1 MLWVLCVCY
10 TSALQYLLPS
20 YDTVLHATQLGTLG
34 ITGTQ
39 YSTHPE
45 YSWLVLC
52 VVLCYAVGVLCYAC
66 LLYSM
71 LRYVL
76 HTLYSI
82 TIAMLYV
89 YTEVWRV
96 TTRWTMAKEM

>member
-1 MLWVLCVCY
+1 MGSGYVYLVLLCVVGICACY

-39 YSTHPE
+39 YSTYPE

-76 HTLYSI
+76 QATPSP
-82 TIAMLYV
+82 
-89 YTEVWRV
+89 
-96 TTRWTMAKEM
+96 

>member
-1 MLWVLCVCY
+1 MGDPVHYFTSLYYLALCSAVLLSSVHPML
-10 TSALQYLLPS
+10 
-20 YDTVLHATQLGTLG
+20 TVLHTTQLGTLG

-39 YSTHPE
+39 DSTYPE

-76 HTLYSI
+76 QATPSP
-82 TIAMLYV
+82 
-89 YTEVWRV
+89 
-96 TTRWTMAKEM
+96 

>member
-1 MLWVLCVCY
+1 MLCSTTYYSYLVLRI
-10 TSALQYLLPS
+10 
-20 YDTVLHATQLGTLG
+20 VLHATQLGTLG

-39 YSTHPE
+39 YSTYPE

-71 LRYVL
+71 LLVLIPLHHLAML
-76 HTLYSI
+76 HT
-82 TIAMLYV
+82 
-89 YTEVWRV
+89 YTEV
-96 TTRWTMAKEM
+96 EGYYSLDHG

>member
-1 MLWVLCVCY
+1 MYEEQVHPMP
-10 TSALQYLLPS
+10 TG
-20 YDTVLHATQLGTLG
+20 LHATQLGTLG

-39 YSTHPE
+39 YSTYPE

-52 VVLCYAVGVLCYAC
+52 VVLCYAVGVLYAMC

-76 HTLYSI
+76 QATPSP
-82 TIAMLYV
+82 
-89 YTEVWRV
+89 
-96 TTRWTMAKEM
+96 

>member
-1 MLWVLCVCY
+1 MHVTLVLCSTTCY
-10 TSALQYLLPS
+10 SYLVLRI
-20 YDTVLHATQLGTLG
+20 VLHATQLGTLG

-39 YSTHPE
+39 YSTYPE

-71 LRYVL
+71 LLCTTY
-76 HTLYSI
+76 LYSI
-82 TIAMLYV
+82 TLAMLYA
-89 YTEVWRV
+89 YTEVEGYYSLA
-96 TTRWTMAKEM
+96 MAMEM